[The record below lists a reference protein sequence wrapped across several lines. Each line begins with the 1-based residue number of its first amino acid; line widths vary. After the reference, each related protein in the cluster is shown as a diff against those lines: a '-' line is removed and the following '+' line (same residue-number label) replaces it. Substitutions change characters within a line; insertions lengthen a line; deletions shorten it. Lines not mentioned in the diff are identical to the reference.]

1 MKPAALAF
9 VHALSPRDILEARTV
24 LHALGDYMNVCA
36 DRKAHGEAVDL
47 EEWRVAGEML
57 LRGHRVL
64 GNAVGMPPI
73 VETSSSTRA
82 EALMAGLP
90 DPGEPSPPKKGKA

>member
-9 VHALSPRDILEARTV
+9 VHALSPRDVLEARTV

-36 DRKAHGEAVDL
+36 DRKVRGEAVDL

-64 GNAVGMPPI
+64 ADVVGLPI
-73 VETSSSTRA
+73 VETSSPARA
-82 EALMAGLP
+82 EALMAGFS
-90 DPGEPSPPKKGKA
+90 DPGEPSPPQKGEA

>member
-9 VHALSPRDILEARTV
+9 VHALAPRDVLEARTV

-36 DRKAHGEAVDL
+36 ERKARGEAVDL
-47 EEWRVAGEML
+47 EEWHAAGEMF

-64 GNAVGMPPI
+64 GEAAGMPV
-73 VETSSSTRA
+73 VETSSSVRA

-90 DPGEPSPPKKGKA
+90 DPGEPTKGKA